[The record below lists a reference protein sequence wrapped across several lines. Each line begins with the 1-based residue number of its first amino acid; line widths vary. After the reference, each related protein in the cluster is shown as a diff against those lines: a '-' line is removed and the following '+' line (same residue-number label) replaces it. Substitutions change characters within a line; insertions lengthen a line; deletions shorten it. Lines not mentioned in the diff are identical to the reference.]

1 MKAVIKYTEANGHQG
16 KTSYTSPYT
25 ITKQDMVVFFGLDQ
39 SDILEYSIELFESE
53 EEIEFNF

>member
-1 MKAVIKYTEANGHQG
+1 MKAVIKYTEANGHKGQ
-16 KTSYTSPYT
+16 TSYTSPYT

-53 EEIEFNF
+53 EEIEF

>member
-1 MKAVIKYTEANGHQG
+1 MKAIIKYTEASGHQG
-16 KTSYTSPYT
+16 QTTYTSPYP